1 MGQELLCYNA
11 EPSEGEQW
19 AGQLL
24 KAGEQPC
31 LVFSAY
37 LVSIKKT
44 LLRA

>member
-1 MGQELLCYNA
+1 MGQELLCCNV

-24 KAGEQPC
+24 KAGEQPR